1 MAFFMLTAEKTDS
14 VDVPMASAWEI
25 ACRWRQYQAEFR
37 VNTLRVVALA
47 VFYLTH
53 LLRFRVDR
61 GFGSLALPDS
71 AVAISQ
77 QRHLAITVIV
87 AAWVLWSLLVHV
99 LLLDRVFPRRLPLLS
114 ICVDSL
120 LLTAVLLC
128 GSGAASPMVCGYFLI
143 VMMAGLRLNLNWVRA
158 AAGCCLAGYVV
169 LLGCAR
175 WPQGVLLAQP
185 HPTLPRYHQLMVGIA
200 IVMSGVIVGQLV
212 RHVRQLAFDLQRV
225 SGQEQQS

>member
-1 MAFFMLTAEKTDS
+1 MLAAEMTDP
-14 VDVPMASAWEI
+14 VDGPAASAWEI
-25 ACRWRQYQAEFR
+25 VCRWRQYQAELR
-37 VNTLRVVALA
+37 VNALRVVALA

-53 LLRFRVDR
+53 LLRFRVDA
-61 GFGSLALPDS
+61 GFGSLALQDS

-99 LLLDRVFPRRLPLLS
+99 LLLDRVFPRRLPLFS

-143 VMMAGLRLNLNWVRA
+143 VMMAGLRLNLNWVKA
-158 AAGCCLAGYVV
+158 ATGCCLVGYVV

-185 HPTLPRYHQLMVGIA
+185 HPVLPRYHQFVLGLA
-200 IVMSGVIVGQLV
+200 IVMSGVIVGQIV

-225 SGQEQQS
+225 SGQERQA

>member
-1 MAFFMLTAEKTDS
+1 MCSSDL
-14 VDVPMASAWEI
+14 
-25 ACRWRQYQAEFR
+25 
-37 VNTLRVVALA
+37 
-47 VFYLTH
+47 
-53 LLRFRVDR
+53 
-61 GFGSLALPDS
+61 
-71 AVAISQ
+71 
-77 QRHLAITVIV
+77 
-87 AAWVLWSLLVHV
+87 AWVLWSLLVHV
-99 LLLDRVFPRRLPLLS
+99 LLLDRVFPRRLPLVS

-143 VMMAGLRLNLNWVRA
+143 VMMAGLRLNLNWVKA